1 MKRKNN
7 IFLEILNKKE
17 GSRIVRRHVGTS
29 LKDMGKKWFSIL
41 KMQETKAGDLG
52 EGFRKSFS
60 L

>member
-1 MKRKNN
+1 MKNN

-52 EGFRKSFS
+52 ES
-60 L
+60 LGET